1 MYITERAVFK
11 LEKEGMTLIEI
22 APGSDLEKDV
32 LAHMDIK
39 PVLSPDLKLMPEGI
53 FQPEWGQLKEIINQ
67 KTS

>member
-1 MYITERAVFK
+1 
-11 LEKEGMTLIEI
+11 MTLIEI

-67 KTS
+67 KSS